1 MIEAAVL
8 DFCAEQGIQPDIK
21 VIPIQEV
28 NRAHKD
34 VENGDV
40 RFRYVINMGVAQG
53 RRGQLS

>member
-1 MIEAAVL
+1 MIKAAVL

-40 RFRYVINMGVAQG
+40 RFRYVINMASLRDEEV
-53 RRGQLS
+53 S